1 MEAIVERIWEKFL
14 TDRDREVLIA
24 SGYGSHGGFGKKPAL
39 LVIDVSYGFTGD
51 KPEPILDSIKQWR
64 NSCGAESWTA
74 ISVIKDLAD
83 LFRSKRL
90 PVIYSTGFL
99 RQDNWD
105 AGGWAWK
112 NNLTAES
119 APVES
124 TNRDPDEIVSELAP
138 QPQDIVVYKQKPSVF
153 FGSNLISYLTL
164 LGCDSIIVTG
174 CTTSGCVRATVVDA
188 FSYNIRVSVAEDAC
202 FYRSEASHAI
212 SLCDMHAKYAD
223 VMPAREIKTFIASLA
238 DGLFPNLPQSI
249 AKEATDACPPMTGLA
264 PRTTVRVETPER
276 D

>member
-14 TDRDREVLIA
+14 TDRDREVLTA

-64 NSCGAESWTA
+64 NSCGTESWTA
-74 ISVIKDLAD
+74 IAVIKDLAD

-90 PVIYSTGFL
+90 PVIYSTCFL

-105 AGGWAWK
+105 AGGWA
-112 NNLTAES
+112 AES

-124 TNRDPDEIVSELAP
+124 TNRDPDKIVSELAP

-164 LGCDSIIVTG
+164 LGCDSLIVTG

-188 FSYNIRVSVAEDAC
+188 FSYNIRVAVAEDAC
-202 FYRSEASHAI
+202 FDRSEASHAI

-223 VMPAREIKTFIASLA
+223 VMPAREIGTFIASLA

-249 AKEATDACPPMTGLA
+249 AAASWPLG
-264 PRTTVRVETPER
+264 
-276 D
+276 

>member
-1 MEAIVERIWEKFL
+1 
-14 TDRDREVLIA
+14 
-24 SGYGSHGGFGKKPAL
+24 
-39 LVIDVSYGFTGD
+39 VIDVSYGFTGD

-74 ISVIKDLAD
+74 IAVIKDLAD

-112 NNLTAES
+112 NNRTAES

-164 LGCDSIIVTG
+164 LGCDSLIVTG

-188 FSYNIRVSVAEDAC
+188 FSYNIRVAVAEDAC
-202 FYRSEASHAI
+202 FDRSEASHASACATCMRNMPMLCQRVKLGPSSLHWLMACFPI
-212 SLCDMHAKYAD
+212 SRK
-223 VMPAREIKTFIASLA
+223 ASQPQAGPLA
-238 DGLFPNLPQSI
+238 N
-249 AKEATDACPPMTGLA
+249 TN
-264 PRTTVRVETPER
+264 
-276 D
+276 

>member
-14 TDRDREVLIA
+14 TDRDREVLTA

-74 ISVIKDLAD
+74 IAVIKDLAD

-112 NNLTAES
+112 DNRTAES

-124 TNRDPDEIVSELAP
+124 TNRDPDKIVSELAP

-164 LGCDSIIVTG
+164 LGCDSLIVTG

-188 FSYNIRVSVAEDAC
+188 FSYNIRVAVAEDAC
-202 FYRSEASHAI
+202 FDRSEASHAI

-223 VMPAREIKTFIASLA
+223 VMPAREIGTFIASLA

-249 AKEATDACPPMTGLA
+249 AAASRPLG
-264 PRTTVRVETPER
+264 
-276 D
+276 

>member
-1 MEAIVERIWEKFL
+1 VERIWEKFL
-14 TDRDREVLIA
+14 TDRDREVLTA

-74 ISVIKDLAD
+74 IAVIKDLAD

-112 NNLTAES
+112 NNRTAES

-124 TNRDPDEIVSELAP
+124 TNRDPDKIVSELAP

-153 FGSNLISYLTL
+153 F
-164 LGCDSIIVTG
+164 
-174 CTTSGCVRATVVDA
+174 
-188 FSYNIRVSVAEDAC
+188 
-202 FYRSEASHAI
+202 
-212 SLCDMHAKYAD
+212 
-223 VMPAREIKTFIASLA
+223 
-238 DGLFPNLPQSI
+238 
-249 AKEATDACPPMTGLA
+249 
-264 PRTTVRVETPER
+264 
-276 D
+276 

>member
-14 TDRDREVLIA
+14 TDRDREVLTA

-51 KPEPILDSIKQWR
+51 KPELIFDSIKQWR
-64 NSCGAESWTA
+64 NSCGAESWMA
-74 ISVIKDLAD
+74 IAVIKDLAD
-83 LFRSKRL
+83 LFRLKRL

-112 NNLTAES
+112 NNRTAET
-119 APVES
+119 APAES

-138 QPQDIVVYKQKPSVF
+138 QPQDIIVYKQKPSVF

-164 LGCDSIIVTG
+164 LGCDSLIVTG
-174 CTTSGCVRATVVDA
+174 CTITSAYFACMSHRLMALP
-188 FSYNIRVSVAEDAC
+188 VS
-202 FYRSEASHAI
+202 I
-212 SLCDMHAKYAD
+212 
-223 VMPAREIKTFIASLA
+223 P
-238 DGLFPNLPQSI
+238 
-249 AKEATDACPPMTGLA
+249 
-264 PRTTVRVETPER
+264 
-276 D
+276 

>member
-1 MEAIVERIWEKFL
+1 MEAIVDRIWEKFL
-14 TDRDREVLIA
+14 TDRDRAVFTA

-39 LVIDVSYGFTGD
+39 LVIDVSHGFTGD

-74 ISVIKDLAD
+74 IAVMKDLAD

-112 NNLTAES
+112 NNRTAES

-164 LGCDSIIVTG
+164 LGCD
-174 CTTSGCVRATVVDA
+174 TSSLQGALPVAA
-188 FSYNIRVSVAEDAC
+188 FAPQ
-202 FYRSEASHAI
+202 
-212 SLCDMHAKYAD
+212 SLMRL
-223 VMPAREIKTFIASLA
+223 VITSASLS
-238 DGLFPNLPQSI
+238 L
-249 AKEATDACPPMTGLA
+249 
-264 PRTTVRVETPER
+264 
-276 D
+276 

>member
-1 MEAIVERIWEKFL
+1 VERLWEKFL
-14 TDRDREVLIA
+14 TDRDREVLTA
-24 SGYGSHGGFGKKPAL
+24 SGYGSHAGFGKKPAL

-74 ISVIKDLAD
+74 ITVIKDLAD

-112 NNLTAES
+112 NNRTAES
-119 APVES
+119 ALVES

-164 LGCDSIIVTG
+164 LGCDSLIVTG

-188 FSYNIRVSVAEDAC
+188 FSYNIRVAVAEDAC
-202 FYRSEASHAI
+202 FDRSEASHAI
-212 SLCDMHAKYAD
+212 SLCDMHAN
-223 VMPAREIKTFIASLA
+223 MPMLCQRGKSRPSSLHLLMACFPISRKASQPQAGLLA
-238 DGLFPNLPQSI
+238 SAN
-249 AKEATDACPPMTGLA
+249 
-264 PRTTVRVETPER
+264 
-276 D
+276 